1 MALTPMM
8 VEYMKTKE
16 QYSDCILFYRLGD
29 FYEMFFDDAIT
40 VSRELELVL
49 TGKNCGLEER
59 APMCGIPHHAA
70 AAYIPRL
77 VNKGYKVAICEQLED
92 PKKAKGI
99 VKRGVVKIITPGTFV
114 DSNSNLDNDNTYL
127 MAILEDEDKIGL
139 ALSDISTG
147 EFKTTS
153 FKNIRMSLLDEIAKV
168 NPKEIILDV
177 NADEKLINDIK
188 GVSPALITKKD
199 FNEFFVSIDELK
211 MQFSDLEA
219 SGLDREREITSRV
232 LLKYINETQM
242 MSLTNINL
250 LEQYEI
256 INYMTIDSNSRRNLE
271 LTESIREKT
280 KKGSLLW
287 VLDKSATTMG
297 GRTLRRWIDEP
308 LIIKSEIEKRLSG
321 VSELFSCIGL
331 NEDLR
336 TALKEIYDI
345 ERIVGKISNKNVNAK
360 DLLSLKASLI
370 RIPQVKSLL
379 KDAKSELLTDY
390 YENLDELTDVRTLL
404 ENSIK
409 EDPSLTIK
417 EGNIIKT
424 GYNAEVDEL
433 RQSKL
438 HGKEWIAALENRE
451 REFTGI
457 KSLKVGYNKV
467 FGYYIE
473 ISKANFNSI
482 PEGRYIRKQTLTNA
496 ERFITE
502 ELKTMEDKILGS
514 EEKLVNLEYELFM
527 EVRDEIEK
535 HIGRLK
541 KSARIIANLDG
552 ISTLALVALENDYVK
567 PQINEEGIIEI
578 NEGRHPVVEKVI
590 GRGEFVSNNTTLNQD
605 DKELLLITGPNMA
618 GKSTYMRQVALITLM
633 AQIGSFVPANF
644 ANISICDKI
653 FTRIGASDD
662 LAGGKSTFMVEMW
675 EVSNILKN
683 ATSKSLVLLDEVG
696 RGTSTYDGLSIAW
709 SVIEYI
715 TKNDHLRCKTLFATH
730 YHELVKLEG
739 VLKGVKNYSV
749 AVKKSED
756 SVIFLRKIIEGGAD
770 ESYGIEVAKLAG
782 LPDKVIERAR
792 EILCDLEGNN
802 KTDILNSDAVKES
815 TVDFEHSSSYEKNN
829 LPKESNEQSIP
840 SVNDY
845 EKREHEAEVALVN
858 KINELSL
865 KEKQLNDAINENNSL
880 KEKTSSLEDQLNKLK
895 LELDHEKNTRK
906 HKKNENNDTMQIN
919 FETIEKDS
927 FIKEVSAI
935 DILSL
940 NPMEAMNTLYKLVSE
955 SKKLSK

>member
-16 QYSDCILFYRLGD
+16 EYNDCILFYRLGD
-29 FYEMFFDDAIT
+29 FYEMFFDDALT

-77 VNKGYKVAICEQLED
+77 VTKGYKVAICEQLED
-92 PKKAKGI
+92 PKQSKGI
-99 VKRGVVKIITPGTFV
+99 VKRGVVKVITPGTFI
-114 DSNSNLDNDNTYL
+114 DSNSNLENDNTYL
-127 MAILEDEDKIGL
+127 MVISEYEDKFGI
-139 ALSDISTG
+139 AMSDISTG

-153 FKNIRMSLLDEIAKV
+153 FNNIKMSLLDEISKV
-168 NPKEIILDV
+168 SPKEILVD
-177 NADEKLINDIK
+177 ININEELLTEINN
-188 GVSPALITKKD
+188 VLPVLITKKD
-199 FNEFFVSIDELK
+199 FNEFLVSKEELIE
-211 MQFSDLEA
+211 QFSDLEV
-219 SGLDREREITSRV
+219 SGLTIEREIPSKV
-232 LLKYINETQM
+232 LLKYINETQK

-256 INYMTIDSNSRRNLE
+256 INYMTIDGNSRRNLE

-287 VLDKSATTMG
+287 VIDKSATSMG
-297 GRTLRRWIDEP
+297 GRTLRKWIDEP
-308 LIIKSEIEKRLSG
+308 LIVKDEIEKRLSG
-321 VSELFSCIGL
+321 VEEVFNSIGF

-336 TALKEIYDI
+336 SALKEIYDI

-360 DLLSLKASLI
+360 DLLSLKSSLDKLPCI
-370 RIPQVKSLL
+370 KELL
-379 KDAKSELLTDY
+379 KNTSSELLKGY
-390 YENLDELTDVRTLL
+390 YENLDELIDVRDLL
-404 ENSIK
+404 NDSIK
-409 EDPSLTIK
+409 EDPGLGLK
-417 EGNIIKT
+417 EGNIIKD
-424 GYNAEVDEL
+424 GYNNLVDEL

-451 REFTGI
+451 RGFTGI

-473 ISKANFNSI
+473 ISKSNYNSI
-482 PEGRYIRKQTLTNA
+482 PEGRYIRKQTLANA

-502 ELKTMEDKILGS
+502 ELKVMEDKILGS
-514 EEKLVNLEYELFM
+514 EEKLINLEYSIFVEI
-527 EVRDEIEK
+527 RDKIEK
-535 HIGRLK
+535 EISRLK
-541 KSARIIANLDG
+541 KSARIISDLDG
-552 ISTLALVALENDYVK
+552 ISTLALVALENDYIK
-567 PQINEEGIIEI
+567 PEI
-578 NEGRHPVVEKVI
+578 NTDGLIKIIDGRHPVVEKVI
-590 GRGEFVSNNTTLNQD
+590 GKGDFVSNNTALNQT

-633 AQIGSFVPANF
+633 TQMGSFVPATS

-683 ATSKSLVLLDEVG
+683 ATSNSLVLLDEVG

-715 TKNDHLRCKTLFATH
+715 TKNKDLRCKTLFATH

-739 VLKGVKNYSV
+739 ILPGVKNYSV
-749 AVKKSED
+749 AVKKLKD
-756 SVIFLRKIIEGGAD
+756 SVVFLRKIVEGGAD

-782 LPDKVIERAR
+782 LPENVINRAR
-792 EILCDLEGNN
+792 EILEDLEGKNTFDINKVSSCSMVSNN
-802 KTDILNSDAVKES
+802 TKEIAVDSTKNEEDKVISNAQNIDVNETSCKDTTKEKILRVETQNAE
-815 TVDFEHSSSYEKNN
+815 YEEAIKS
-829 LPKESNEQSIP
+829 LKSLKSEITKLQESN
-840 SVNDY
+840 
-845 EKREHEAEVALVN
+845 KKHN
-858 KINELSL
+858 K
-865 KEKQLNDAINENNSL
+865 
-880 KEKTSSLEDQLNKLK
+880 
-895 LELDHEKNTRK
+895 K
-906 HKKNENNDTMQIN
+906 HKDVSNDNMQIN
-919 FETIEKDS
+919 FEVMEKEN
-927 FIKEVSAI
+927 FIKELSEV
-935 DILSL
+935 DILNL
-940 NPMEAMNTLYKLVSE
+940 NPMEAMNTLYRLVTDA
-955 SKKLSK
+955 KKLQ

>member
-29 FYEMFFDDAIT
+29 FYEMFFEDAIT

-92 PKKAKGI
+92 PKQAKGI

-114 DSNSNLDNDNTYL
+114 DNNSNLENDNTYL
-127 MAILEDEDKIGL
+127 MAIHEDGEIIGI
-139 ALSDISTG
+139 ATSDISTG

-153 FKNIRMSLLDEIAKV
+153 FSYSMASLLDEIAKLS
-168 NPKEIILDV
+168 PKEILLDE
-177 NADEKLINDIK
+177 NTSEDIINEIK
-188 GVSPALITKKD
+188 GVCSALITKKN
-199 FNEFFVSIDELK
+199 FNEFLVSKEELIA
-211 MQFSDLEA
+211 QFSDLEA
-219 SGLDREREITSRV
+219 GALENLREITSRV
-232 LLKYINETQM
+232 LLKYIYETQM
-242 MSLTNINL
+242 MSLSNINL

-256 INYMTIDSNSRRNLE
+256 VNYMVIDSNSRRNLE

-297 GRTLRRWIDEP
+297 GRTIRRYIDEP
-308 LIIKSEIEKRLSG
+308 LIVKSQIEKRLSG
-321 VSELFSCIGL
+321 VEELYNSISF

-336 TALKEIYDI
+336 RALKEIYDI

-360 DLLSLKASLI
+360 DMLSLKASLE
-370 RIPQVKSLL
+370 RIPELKELL
-379 KDAKSELLTDY
+379 KYAKSDLLNEY
-390 YENLDELTDVRTLL
+390 YENLDELSDVRTLL
-404 ENSIK
+404 EDSIK

-417 EGNIIKT
+417 EGNIIKDK
-424 GYNAEVDEL
+424 YNELVDEL
-433 RQSKL
+433 RDVKL
-438 HGKEWIAALENRE
+438 HGKEKIAALENEE

-473 ISKANFNSI
+473 ISKANFDSI
-482 PEGRYIRKQTLTNA
+482 PEGRYIRKQTLANA
-496 ERFITE
+496 ERYITE
-502 ELKTMEDKILGS
+502 DLKNLENKILGS
-514 EEKLVNLEYELFM
+514 EEKLVNLEYDLFV
-527 EVRDEIEK
+527 EIRDKVEK
-535 HIGRLK
+535 EIGRLK
-541 KSARIIANLDG
+541 KSARIISNLDAV
-552 ISTLALVALENDYVK
+552 STLALVALENDYVK
-567 PQINEEGIIEI
+567 PKINEEGTIEI
-578 NEGRHPVVEKVI
+578 RDGRHPVVEKVI
-590 GRGEFVSNNTTLNQD
+590 GNGEFVSNNTTCNQT

-633 AQIGSFVPANF
+633 AQIGSFVPA
-644 ANISICDKI
+644 AEADISICDKI

-715 TKNDHLRCKTLFATH
+715 TKNKDLRCKTLFATH

-739 VLKGVKNYSV
+739 ILPGVKNYSV
-749 AVKKSED
+749 AVKKTKD
-756 SVIFLRKIIEGGAD
+756 SVVFLRKIIEGGAD

-782 LPDKVIERAR
+782 LPDEVIDRAR
-792 EILCDLEGNN
+792 EILCDLEGEN
-802 KTDILNSDAVKES
+802 KFDIENVSSFSEIKENEESFKEAAIDVNESRVIVEEKISSDASVN
-815 TVDFEHSSSYEKNN
+815 VYENKLDIDKSNN
-829 LPKESNEQSIP
+829 LKEIEKQKQIIEELQNEIKQ
-840 SVNDY
+840 
-845 EKREHEAEVALVN
+845 
-858 KINELSL
+858 L
-865 KEKQLNDAINENNSL
+865 KE
-880 KEKTSSLEDQLNKLK
+880 EKYSK
-895 LELDHEKNTRK
+895 K
-906 HKKNENNDTMQIN
+906 HKKNTNDSMQIG
-919 FETIEKDS
+919 FDSLEKDS
-927 FIKEVSAI
+927 FIEEISKI
-935 DILSL
+935 DILGL
-940 NPMEAMNTLYKLVSE
+940 NPMEAMNTLYKLVSD
-955 SKKLSK
+955 SKKLIN

>member
-29 FYEMFFDDAIT
+29 FYEMFFEDAIT

-92 PKKAKGI
+92 PKQAKGI

-114 DSNSNLDNDNTYL
+114 DNNSNLENDNTYL
-127 MAILEDEDKIGL
+127 MAIHEDGEIIGI
-139 ALSDISTG
+139 ATSDISTG

-153 FKNIRMSLLDEIAKV
+153 FSYSMASLLDEIAKLS
-168 NPKEIILDV
+168 PKEILLDE
-177 NADEKLINDIK
+177 NTSEDIINEIK
-188 GVSPALITKKD
+188 GVCSALITKKN
-199 FNEFFVSIDELK
+199 FNEFLVSKEELIT
-211 MQFSDLEA
+211 QFSDLEA
-219 SGLDREREITSRV
+219 GALENLREITSRV
-232 LLKYINETQM
+232 LLKYIYETQM
-242 MSLTNINL
+242 MSLSNINL

-256 INYMTIDSNSRRNLE
+256 VNYMVIDSNSRRNLE

-297 GRTLRRWIDEP
+297 GRTIRRYIDEP
-308 LIIKSEIEKRLSG
+308 LIVKSQIEKRLSG
-321 VSELFSCIGL
+321 VEELYNSISF

-336 TALKEIYDI
+336 RALKEIYDI

-360 DLLSLKASLI
+360 DMLSLKASLEK
-370 RIPQVKSLL
+370 IPELKELL
-379 KDAKSELLTDY
+379 KYAKSDLLMEY
-390 YENLDELTDVRTLL
+390 YENLDELSDVRTLL
-404 ENSIK
+404 EDSIK

-417 EGNIIKT
+417 EGNIIKDK
-424 GYNAEVDEL
+424 YNELVDEL
-433 RQSKL
+433 RDVKL
-438 HGKEWIAALENRE
+438 HGKEKIAALENEE

-473 ISKANFNSI
+473 ISKANFDSI
-482 PEGRYIRKQTLTNA
+482 PEGRYIRKQTLANA
-496 ERFITE
+496 ERYITE
-502 ELKTMEDKILGS
+502 DLKNLENKILGS
-514 EEKLVNLEYELFM
+514 EEKLVNLEYDLFV
-527 EVRDEIEK
+527 EIRDKVEK
-535 HIGRLK
+535 EIGRLK
-541 KSARIIANLDG
+541 KAARIISNLDAV
-552 ISTLALVALENDYVK
+552 STLALVALENDYVK
-567 PQINEEGIIEI
+567 PKINEEGTIEI
-578 NEGRHPVVEKVI
+578 KDGRHPVVEKVI
-590 GRGEFVSNNTTLNQD
+590 GNGEFISNNTTCNQT

-633 AQIGSFVPANF
+633 AQIGSFVPA
-644 ANISICDKI
+644 AEADISICDKI

-715 TKNDHLRCKTLFATH
+715 TKNKDLRCKTLFATH

-739 VLKGVKNYSV
+739 ILPGVKNYSV
-749 AVKKSED
+749 AVKKTND
-756 SVIFLRKIIEGGAD
+756 SVVFLRKIIEGGAD

-782 LPDKVIERAR
+782 LPDKVIDRAR
-792 EILCDLEGNN
+792 EILCDLEGEN
-802 KTDILNSDAVKES
+802 KFDIENVSSFSEIKENEESFKEAAIDVNESRVIVEEKISSDASVN
-815 TVDFEHSSSYEKNN
+815 VYENKLDIDKSNN
-829 LPKESNEQSIP
+829 LKEIEKQKQIIEELQNEIKQ
-840 SVNDY
+840 
-845 EKREHEAEVALVN
+845 
-858 KINELSL
+858 L
-865 KEKQLNDAINENNSL
+865 KE
-880 KEKTSSLEDQLNKLK
+880 EKYSK
-895 LELDHEKNTRK
+895 K
-906 HKKNENNDTMQIN
+906 HKKNTNDSMQIG
-919 FETIEKDS
+919 FDSLEKDS
-927 FIKEVSAI
+927 FIKEISKI
-935 DILSL
+935 DILGL
-940 NPMEAMNTLYKLVSE
+940 NPMEAMNTLYKLVSD
-955 SKKLSK
+955 SKKLIN

>member
-16 QYSDCILFYRLGD
+16 EYSDCILFYRLGD

-92 PKKAKGI
+92 PKEAKGI
-99 VKRGVVKIITPGTFV
+99 VKRGVVKIITPGTFI
-114 DSNSNLDNDNTYL
+114 DANSSLENDNTYL
-127 MAILEDEDKIGL
+127 MTIYESDEKIGL
-139 ALSDISTG
+139 AVSDISTG

-153 FKNIRMSLLDEIAKV
+153 FDNIKITLLDEISKV
-168 NPKEIILDV
+168 TPKEILVDKNISQS
-177 NADEKLINDIK
+177 LIDDIK
-188 GVSPALITKKD
+188 GITTALITEKD
-199 FNEFFVSIDELK
+199 FNEFIVSKEEIID
-211 MQFSDLEA
+211 QFSDLEV
-219 SGLDREREITSRV
+219 SGLVNEREIASRV
-232 LLKYINETQM
+232 LLKYIYETQK

-256 INYMTIDSNSRRNLE
+256 INYMTIDGNSRRNLE
-271 LTESIREKT
+271 LTESIREKS

-287 VLDKSATTMG
+287 VLDKSATSMG
-297 GRTLRRWIDEP
+297 GRTIRKWIEEP

-321 VSELFSCIGL
+321 VSEAFSSISF

-336 TALKEIYDI
+336 SSLKDIYDI

-360 DLLSLKASLI
+360 DMLSLKASLDKLPSI
-370 RIPQVKSLL
+370 KELL
-379 KDAKSELLTDY
+379 GTANSELLKEY
-390 YENLDELTDVRTLL
+390 YEDLDELSDIRELL
-404 ENSIK
+404 ESSIK
-409 EDPSLTIK
+409 EEPSLSIK
-417 EGNIIKT
+417 EGNIIKD
-424 GYNAEVDEL
+424 GYNSEVDEL

-473 ISKANFNSI
+473 ISKSNYNSI
-482 PEGRYIRKQTLTNA
+482 PEGRYVRKQTLANA
-496 ERFITE
+496 ERYITE
-502 ELKTMEDKILGS
+502 ELKIMEDKILGA
-514 EEKLVNLEYELFM
+514 EEKLINLEYSLFTDI
-527 EVRDEIEK
+527 RDSIEK
-535 HIGRLK
+535 EIARLK
-541 KSARIIANLDG
+541 KSARIISNLDG
-552 ISTLALVALENDYVK
+552 ISTLALIALENDYVK
-567 PQINEEGIIEI
+567 PEINEDGIIEI
-578 NEGRHPVVEKVI
+578 VDGRHPVVEKVI
-590 GRGEFVSNNTTLNQD
+590 GRGEFVSNNTTLNQS

-633 AQIGSFVPANF
+633 AQIGSFVPAAS

-715 TKNDHLRCKTLFATH
+715 TGNENLRCKTLFATH

-739 VLKGVKNYSV
+739 ILPGVKNYSV
-749 AVKKSED
+749 AVKKMKD
-756 SVIFLRKIIEGGAD
+756 SVIFLRKIVEGGAD

-782 LPDKVIERAR
+782 LPDDVINRAK
-792 EILCDLEGNN
+792 EILLGLEGENN
-802 KTDILNSDAVKES
+802 FDIHKVTNTEII
-815 TVDFEHSSSYEKNN
+815 EN
-829 LPKESNEQSIP
+829 
-840 SVNDY
+840 
-845 EKREHEAEVALVN
+845 EVALD
-858 KINELSL
+858 INGGNSVVTIT
-865 KEKQLNDAINENNSL
+865 EKACESKSQYI
-880 KEKTSSLEDQLNKLK
+880 EKVEA
-895 LELDHEKNTRK
+895 
-906 HKKNENNDTMQIN
+906 
-919 FETIEKDS
+919 KDS
-927 FIKEVSAI
+927 FDKAESNKDDHRI
-935 DILSL
+935 DEKTENS
-940 NPMEAMNTLYKLVSE
+940 
-955 SKKLSK
+955 SKKHKNKDSSNNMQLDFTFIEKEERLS

>member
-16 QYSDCILFYRLGD
+16 EYSDCILFYRLGD

-92 PKKAKGI
+92 PKEAKGI
-99 VKRGVVKIITPGTFV
+99 VKRGVVKIITPGTFI
-114 DSNSNLDNDNTYL
+114 DANSSLENDNTYL
-127 MAILEDEDKIGL
+127 MTIYESDEKIGL
-139 ALSDISTG
+139 AVSDISTG

-153 FKNIRMSLLDEIAKV
+153 FDNIKITLLDEISKV
-168 NPKEIILDV
+168 APKEILVDKNISQS
-177 NADEKLINDIK
+177 LIDDIK
-188 GVSPALITKKD
+188 GITTALITEKD
-199 FNEFFVSIDELK
+199 FNEFIVSKEEIID
-211 MQFSDLEA
+211 QFSDLEV
-219 SGLDREREITSRV
+219 SGLVNEREIASRV
-232 LLKYINETQM
+232 LLKYIYETQK

-256 INYMTIDSNSRRNLE
+256 INYMTIDGNSRRNLE
-271 LTESIREKT
+271 LTESIREKS

-287 VLDKSATTMG
+287 VLDKSATSMG
-297 GRTLRRWIDEP
+297 GRTIRKWIEEP

-321 VSELFSCIGL
+321 VSEAFSSISF

-336 TALKEIYDI
+336 SSLKDIYDI

-360 DLLSLKASLI
+360 DMLSLKASLDKLPSI
-370 RIPQVKSLL
+370 KELL
-379 KDAKSELLTDY
+379 GTANSELLKEY
-390 YENLDELTDVRTLL
+390 YEDLDELSDIRELL
-404 ENSIK
+404 ESSIK
-409 EDPSLTIK
+409 EEPSLSIK
-417 EGNIIKT
+417 EGNIIKD
-424 GYNAEVDEL
+424 GYNSEVDEL

-473 ISKANFNSI
+473 ISKSNYNSI
-482 PEGRYIRKQTLTNA
+482 PEGRYVRKQTLANA
-496 ERFITE
+496 ERYITE
-502 ELKTMEDKILGS
+502 ELKIMEDKILGA
-514 EEKLVNLEYELFM
+514 EEKLINLEYSLFTDI
-527 EVRDEIEK
+527 RDSIEK
-535 HIGRLK
+535 EIARLK
-541 KSARIIANLDG
+541 KSARIISNLDG
-552 ISTLALVALENDYVK
+552 ISTLALIALENDYVK
-567 PQINEEGIIEI
+567 PKINEDGIIEI
-578 NEGRHPVVEKVI
+578 VDGRHPVVEKVI
-590 GRGEFVSNNTTLNQD
+590 GRGEFVSNNTTLNQS

-633 AQIGSFVPANF
+633 AQIGSFVPASS

-715 TKNDHLRCKTLFATH
+715 TGNENLRCKTLFATH

-739 VLKGVKNYSV
+739 VLPGVKNYSV
-749 AVKKSED
+749 AVKKMKD
-756 SVIFLRKIIEGGAD
+756 SVIFLRKIVEGGAD

-782 LPDKVIERAR
+782 LPDDVINRAK
-792 EILCDLEGNN
+792 EILLGLEGENN
-802 KTDILNSDAVKES
+802 FDIHKVTNTEII
-815 TVDFEHSSSYEKNN
+815 EN
-829 LPKESNEQSIP
+829 
-840 SVNDY
+840 
-845 EKREHEAEVALVN
+845 EVAVD
-858 KINELSL
+858 INGGNNIVTIT
-865 KEKQLNDAINENNSL
+865 EKACESKSQYM
-880 KEKTSSLEDQLNKLK
+880 EKVEA
-895 LELDHEKNTRK
+895 
-906 HKKNENNDTMQIN
+906 
-919 FETIEKDS
+919 KDS
-927 FIKEVSAI
+927 FNKAESNKDDHRIDEKTENSSKKHKNKDSSNNMQLDFTFIEKEAFLKEVSEV

-940 NPMEAMNTLYKLVSE
+940 NPMEAMNTLYRLVAE
-955 SKKLSK
+955 AKKLNN

>member
-16 QYSDCILFYRLGD
+16 QYNDCILFYRLGD

-92 PKKAKGI
+92 PKQAKGI

-114 DSNSNLDNDNTYL
+114 DSNSNLENDNTYL
-127 MAILEDEDKIGL
+127 MSVYEDVEKIGIST
-139 ALSDISTG
+139 SDISTG

-168 NPKEIILDV
+168 NPKEILLDV
-177 NADEKLINDIK
+177 NASESLINDIK
-188 GVSPALITKKD
+188 GISSALITKKD
-199 FNEFFVSIDELK
+199 FSDFIVSFDELK
-211 MQFSDLEA
+211 EQFSDLEV
-219 SGLDREREITSRV
+219 SGLDNERELTSRV

-321 VSELFSCIGL
+321 VEEIFNSISF
-331 NEDLR
+331 NDDLR

-345 ERIVGKISNKNVNAK
+345 ERIVGKISNQNVNAK
-360 DLLSLKASLI
+360 DMLSLKSSLS
-370 RIPQVKSLL
+370 RIPEIKELL
-379 KDAKSELLTDY
+379 KYAKSPLLCEY
-390 YENLDELTDVRTLL
+390 YDNLDTLDDVRDLL
-404 ENSIK
+404 EKSIK

-417 EGNIIKT
+417 EGNIIKD
-424 GYNAEVDEL
+424 GYNDEVDEL
-433 RQSKL
+433 RQSKI

-473 ISKANFNSI
+473 ISKANFSSI

-496 ERFITE
+496 ERYITE
-502 ELKTMEDKILGS
+502 ELKVMEDKILGS
-514 EEKLVNLEYELFM
+514 EEKLVNLEYALFM
-527 EVRDEIEK
+527 EVRNEVEK
-535 HIGRLK
+535 HIARLK
-541 KSARIIANLDG
+541 KSARIISDLDG
-552 ISTLALVALENDYVK
+552 VSTLALIALENDYVK
-567 PQINEEGIIEI
+567 PEINETGIIQI

-590 GRGEFVSNNTTLNQD
+590 GRGEFVSNNTLLNDD

-633 AQIGSFVPANF
+633 AQIGSFVPAVS

-715 TKNDHLRCKTLFATH
+715 TKNENLRCKTLFATH

-739 VLKGVKNYSV
+739 TIKGVKNYSV
-749 AVKKSED
+749 AVKKNED

-782 LPDKVIERAR
+782 LPNAVIERAR
-792 EILCDLEGNN
+792 EILEDLEKANKVDINN
-802 KTDILNSDAVKES
+802 L
-815 TVDFEHSSSYEKNN
+815 SSYETTI
-829 LPKESNEQSIP
+829 KEIAIDDDLYTNSFKDCVNEEIQNSEGCI
-840 SVNDY
+840 NEI
-845 EKREHEAEVALVN
+845 EKALIDKV
-858 KINELSL
+858 NELSF
-865 KEKQLNDAINENNSL
+865 KD
-880 KEKTSSLEDQLNKLK
+880 NKLK
-895 LELDHEKNTRK
+895 EYENKIQEYIQNISELEKEISVLKSEIHKEKHI
-906 HKKNENNDTMQIN
+906 HKAKSDIKNDTMQIN
-919 FETIEKDS
+919 FDSFEKDT
-927 FIKEVSAI
+927 FINSI
-935 DILSL
+935 SQTDILSL
-940 NPMEAMNTLYKLVSE
+940 NPMEAMNMLYKLVGE
-955 SKKLSK
+955 AKKLTK

>member
-16 QYSDCILFYRLGD
+16 EYNDCILFYRLGD
-29 FYEMFFDDAIT
+29 FYEMFFDDALT

-77 VNKGYKVAICEQLED
+77 VTKGYKVAICEQLED
-92 PKKAKGI
+92 PKQSKGI
-99 VKRGVVKIITPGTFV
+99 VKRGVVKVITPGTFI
-114 DSNSNLDNDNTYL
+114 DSNSNLENDNTYL
-127 MAILEDEDKIGL
+127 MVISEYEDKFGI
-139 ALSDISTG
+139 AMSDISTG

-153 FKNIRMSLLDEIAKV
+153 FNNIKMSLLDEISKV
-168 NPKEIILDV
+168 SPKEILVD
-177 NADEKLINDIK
+177 ININEELLTEINN
-188 GVSPALITKKD
+188 VLPVLITKKD
-199 FNEFFVSIDELK
+199 FNEFLVSKEELIE
-211 MQFSDLEA
+211 QFSDLEV
-219 SGLDREREITSRV
+219 SGLTIEREIPSKV
-232 LLKYINETQM
+232 LLKYINETQK

-256 INYMTIDSNSRRNLE
+256 INYMTIDGNSRRNLE

-287 VLDKSATTMG
+287 VIDKSATSMG
-297 GRTLRRWIDEP
+297 GRTLRKWIDEP
-308 LIIKSEIEKRLSG
+308 LIVKDEIEKRLSG
-321 VSELFSCIGL
+321 VEEVFNSIGF

-336 TALKEIYDI
+336 SALKEIYDI

-360 DLLSLKASLI
+360 DLLSLKSSLDKLPCI
-370 RIPQVKSLL
+370 KELL
-379 KDAKSELLTDY
+379 KNTSSELLKGY
-390 YENLDELTDVRTLL
+390 YENLDELIDVRDLL
-404 ENSIK
+404 NDSIK
-409 EDPSLTIK
+409 EDPGLGLK
-417 EGNIIKT
+417 EGNIIKD
-424 GYNAEVDEL
+424 GYNNLVDEL
-433 RQSKL
+433 RESKL

-473 ISKANFNSI
+473 ISKSNYNSI
-482 PEGRYIRKQTLTNA
+482 PEGRYIRKQTLANA

-502 ELKTMEDKILGS
+502 ELKVMEDKILGS
-514 EEKLVNLEYELFM
+514 EEKLINLEYSIFVEI
-527 EVRDEIEK
+527 RDKIEEEIS
-535 HIGRLK
+535 RLK
-541 KSARIIANLDG
+541 KSARIISDLDG
-552 ISTLALVALENDYVK
+552 ISTLALVALENDYIK
-567 PQINEEGIIEI
+567 PEI
-578 NEGRHPVVEKVI
+578 NTDGLIKIIDGRHPVVEKVI
-590 GRGEFVSNNTTLNQD
+590 GKGDFVSNNTAFNQT

-633 AQIGSFVPANF
+633 AQMGSFVPATS

-683 ATSKSLVLLDEVG
+683 ATSNSLVLLDEVG

-715 TKNDHLRCKTLFATH
+715 TKNKDLRCKTLFATH

-739 VLKGVKNYSV
+739 ILPGVKNYSV
-749 AVKKSED
+749 AVKKLKD
-756 SVIFLRKIIEGGAD
+756 SVVFLRKIVEGGAD

-782 LPDKVIERAR
+782 LPENVINRAR
-792 EILCDLEGNN
+792 EILEDLEGKNTFDINKVSSCSMVSNNTKEIAVDSTKNTENKVISNVQNIDVN
-802 KTDILNSDAVKES
+802 KTSCKDTTEEKILRVETQNAE
-815 TVDFEHSSSYEKNN
+815 YEEAIKS
-829 LPKESNEQSIP
+829 LKSEITKLQESN
-840 SVNDY
+840 
-845 EKREHEAEVALVN
+845 KKHN
-858 KINELSL
+858 K
-865 KEKQLNDAINENNSL
+865 
-880 KEKTSSLEDQLNKLK
+880 
-895 LELDHEKNTRK
+895 K
-906 HKKNENNDTMQIN
+906 HKDVSNDNMQIN
-919 FETIEKDS
+919 FEVMEKEN
-927 FIKEVSAI
+927 FIKELSEV
-935 DILSL
+935 DILNL
-940 NPMEAMNTLYKLVSE
+940 NPMEAMNTLYRLVTDA
-955 SKKLSK
+955 KKLQ

>member
-29 FYEMFFDDAIT
+29 FYEMFFEDAIT

-92 PKKAKGI
+92 PKQAKGI

-114 DSNSNLDNDNTYL
+114 DNNSNLENDNTYL
-127 MAILEDEDKIGL
+127 MAIHEDGEIIGI
-139 ALSDISTG
+139 ATSDISTG

-153 FKNIRMSLLDEIAKV
+153 FSYSMASLLDEIAKLS
-168 NPKEIILDV
+168 PKEILLDE
-177 NADEKLINDIK
+177 NTSEDIINEIK
-188 GVSPALITKKD
+188 GVCSALITKKN
-199 FNEFFVSIDELK
+199 FNEFLVSKEELIA
-211 MQFSDLEA
+211 QFSDLEA
-219 SGLDREREITSRV
+219 GALENLREITSRV
-232 LLKYINETQM
+232 LLKYIYETQM
-242 MSLTNINL
+242 MSLSNINL

-256 INYMTIDSNSRRNLE
+256 VNYMVIDSNSRRNLE

-297 GRTLRRWIDEP
+297 GRTIRRYIDEP
-308 LIIKSEIEKRLSG
+308 LIVKSQIEKRLSG
-321 VSELFSCIGL
+321 VEELYNSISF

-336 TALKEIYDI
+336 RALKEIYDI

-360 DLLSLKASLI
+360 DMLSLKASLE
-370 RIPQVKSLL
+370 RIPELKELL
-379 KDAKSELLTDY
+379 KYAKSDLLNEY
-390 YENLDELTDVRTLL
+390 YENLDELSDVRTLL
-404 ENSIK
+404 EDSIK

-417 EGNIIKT
+417 EGNIIKDK
-424 GYNAEVDEL
+424 YNELVDEL
-433 RQSKL
+433 RDVKL
-438 HGKEWIAALENRE
+438 HGKEKIAALENEE

-473 ISKANFNSI
+473 ISKANFDSI
-482 PEGRYIRKQTLTNA
+482 PEGRYIRKQTLANA
-496 ERFITE
+496 ERYITE
-502 ELKTMEDKILGS
+502 DLKNLENKILGS
-514 EEKLVNLEYELFM
+514 EEKLVNLEYDLFV
-527 EVRDEIEK
+527 EIRDKIEK
-535 HIGRLK
+535 EIGRLK
-541 KSARIIANLDG
+541 KAARIISNLDAV
-552 ISTLALVALENDYVK
+552 STLALVALENDYVK
-567 PQINEEGIIEI
+567 PKINEEGTIEI
-578 NEGRHPVVEKVI
+578 RDGRHPVVEKVI
-590 GRGEFVSNNTTLNQD
+590 GNGEFVSNNTTCNQT

-633 AQIGSFVPANF
+633 AQIGSFVPA
-644 ANISICDKI
+644 AEADISICDKL

-715 TKNDHLRCKTLFATH
+715 TKNKDLRCKTLFATH

-739 VLKGVKNYSV
+739 ILPGVKNYSV
-749 AVKKSED
+749 AVKKTKD
-756 SVIFLRKIIEGGAD
+756 SVVFLRKIIEGGAD

-782 LPDKVIERAR
+782 LPDEVIDRAR
-792 EILCDLEGNN
+792 EILCDLEGEN
-802 KTDILNSDAVKES
+802 KFDIENVSSFSEIKENEESFKEAAIDVNESRVIVEEKISSDASVN
-815 TVDFEHSSSYEKNN
+815 VYENKLDIDKSNN
-829 LPKESNEQSIP
+829 LKEIEKQKQIIEELQNEIKQ
-840 SVNDY
+840 
-845 EKREHEAEVALVN
+845 
-858 KINELSL
+858 L
-865 KEKQLNDAINENNSL
+865 KE
-880 KEKTSSLEDQLNKLK
+880 EKYSK
-895 LELDHEKNTRK
+895 K
-906 HKKNENNDTMQIN
+906 HKKNTNDSMQIG
-919 FETIEKDS
+919 FDSLEKDS
-927 FIKEVSAI
+927 FIEEISKI
-935 DILSL
+935 DILGL
-940 NPMEAMNTLYKLVSE
+940 NPMEAMNTLYKLVSD
-955 SKKLSK
+955 SKKLIN

>member
-16 QYSDCILFYRLGD
+16 EYNDCILFYRLGD

-77 VNKGYKVAICEQLED
+77 ISKGYKVAICEQLED
-92 PKKAKGI
+92 PKQSKGI
-99 VKRGVVKIITPGTFV
+99 VKRGVVKIVTPGTFV
-114 DSNSNLDNDNTYL
+114 DSNSNSENDNTYL
-127 MAILEDEDKIGL
+127 MVICENDNNFGL
-139 ALSDISTG
+139 AMSDISTG

-153 FKNIRMSLLDEIAKV
+153 FNHSKISLLDEISKV
-168 NPKEIILDV
+168 SPKEIIVDI
-177 NADEKLINDIK
+177 NIDEELLIQINNIL
-188 GVSPALITKKD
+188 PILITKKN
-199 FNEFFVSIDELK
+199 FNEFLVSKEELIE
-211 MQFSDLEA
+211 QFSDLEV
-219 SGLDREREITSRV
+219 SGLSVERDLSSRV
-232 LLKYINETQM
+232 LLKYINETQK

-256 INYMTIDSNSRRNLE
+256 INYMTIDGNSRRNLE

-287 VLDKSATTMG
+287 VLDKSATSMG
-297 GRTLRRWIDEP
+297 GRTLRKWIDEP
-308 LIIKSEIEKRLSG
+308 LIVKEEIEKRLSG
-321 VSELFSCIGL
+321 VEEAFNSVSF

-336 TALKEIYDI
+336 GALKEIYDI

-360 DLLSLKASLI
+360 DLLSLKSSLDKLPSI
-370 RIPQVKSLL
+370 KELL
-379 KDAKSELLTDY
+379 KDRNSTLLKEY
-390 YENLDELTDVRTLL
+390 YKNLDELVDVKELL
-404 ENSIK
+404 EKSIK
-409 EDPSLTIK
+409 EDPGLSIK
-417 EGNIIKT
+417 EGNIIKD
-424 GYNAEVDEL
+424 GYNTSVDEL
-433 RQSKL
+433 RESKF

-473 ISKANFNSI
+473 ISKSNYNSI
-482 PEGRYIRKQTLTNA
+482 PEGRYIRKQTLANA
-496 ERFITE
+496 ERFITD
-502 ELKTMEDKILGS
+502 ELKVMEDKILGS
-514 EEKLVNLEYELFM
+514 EEKLINLEYSLFV
-527 EVRDEIEK
+527 EVRDKIEK
-535 HIGRLK
+535 EISRLK
-541 KSARIIANLDG
+541 KSARIISDLDG
-552 ISTLALVALENDYVK
+552 ISTLALIALENDYVK
-567 PQINEEGIIEI
+567 PKINKDGLIEI
-578 NEGRHPVVEKVI
+578 KDGRHPVVEKVI
-590 GRGEFVSNNTTLNQD
+590 GKGDFVSNNTELNES

-633 AQIGSFVPANF
+633 AQMGSFVPASS

-683 ATSKSLVLLDEVG
+683 ATKDSLVLLDEVG

-715 TKNDHLRCKTLFATH
+715 TKNKNLRCKTLFATH

-739 VLKGVKNYSV
+739 ILHGVKNYSV
-749 AVKKSED
+749 AVKKLKD
-756 SVIFLRKIIEGGAD
+756 SVVFLRKIVEGGAD

-782 LPDKVIERAR
+782 LPDAVIKRAR
-792 EILCDLEGNN
+792 EILEDLEDKNTFDIN
-802 KTDILNSDAVKES
+802 KVSNPSTDLKETAADYDKS
-815 TVDFEHSSSYEKNN
+815 EETIETSKN
-829 LPKESNEQSIP
+829 IC
-840 SVNDY
+840 DY
-845 EKREHEAEVALVN
+845 ED
-858 KINELSL
+858 KITKIE
-865 KEKQLNDAINENNSL
+865 NENNEYKDTIES
-880 KEKTSSLEDQLNKLK
+880 LK
-895 LELDHEKNTRK
+895 LEITKLKELSNKKHAKN
-906 HKKNENNDTMQIN
+906 HKENSNGDNMQIN
-919 FETIEKDS
+919 FEFIEKER
-927 FIKEVSAI
+927 FIKDISEL

-940 NPMEAMNTLYKLVSE
+940 NPMEAMNSLYKLVTDA
-955 SKKLSK
+955 KKFQ

>member
-29 FYEMFFDDAIT
+29 FYEMFFEDAIT

-92 PKKAKGI
+92 PKQAKGI

-114 DSNSNLDNDNTYL
+114 DNNSNLENDNTYL
-127 MAILEDEDKIGL
+127 MAIHEDGEIIGI
-139 ALSDISTG
+139 ATSDISTG

-153 FKNIRMSLLDEIAKV
+153 FSYSMASLLDEIAKLS
-168 NPKEIILDV
+168 PKEILLDE
-177 NADEKLINDIK
+177 NTSEDIINEIK
-188 GVSPALITKKD
+188 GVCSALITKKN
-199 FNEFFVSIDELK
+199 FNEFLVSKEELIA
-211 MQFSDLEA
+211 QFSDLEA
-219 SGLDREREITSRV
+219 GALENLREITSRV
-232 LLKYINETQM
+232 LLKYIYETQM
-242 MSLTNINL
+242 MSLSNINL

-256 INYMTIDSNSRRNLE
+256 VNYMVIDSNSRRNLE

-297 GRTLRRWIDEP
+297 GRTIRRYIDEP
-308 LIIKSEIEKRLSG
+308 LIVKSQIEKRLSG
-321 VSELFSCIGL
+321 VEELYNSISF

-336 TALKEIYDI
+336 RALKEIYDI

-360 DLLSLKASLI
+360 DMLSLKASLE
-370 RIPQVKSLL
+370 RIPELKELL
-379 KDAKSELLTDY
+379 KYAKSDLLNEY
-390 YENLDELTDVRTLL
+390 YENLDELSDVRTLL
-404 ENSIK
+404 EDSIK

-417 EGNIIKT
+417 EGNIIKDK
-424 GYNAEVDEL
+424 YNELVDEL
-433 RQSKL
+433 RDVKL
-438 HGKEWIAALENRE
+438 HGKEKIAALENEE

-473 ISKANFNSI
+473 ISKANFDSI
-482 PEGRYIRKQTLTNA
+482 PEGRYIRKQTLANA
-496 ERFITE
+496 ERYITE
-502 ELKTMEDKILGS
+502 DLKNLENKILGS
-514 EEKLVNLEYELFM
+514 EEKLVNLEYDLFV
-527 EVRDEIEK
+527 EIRDKVEK
-535 HIGRLK
+535 EIGRLK
-541 KSARIIANLDG
+541 KAARIISNLDAV
-552 ISTLALVALENDYVK
+552 STLALVALENDYVK
-567 PQINEEGIIEI
+567 PKINEEGTIEI
-578 NEGRHPVVEKVI
+578 KDGRHPVVEKVI
-590 GRGEFVSNNTTLNQD
+590 GNGEFVSNNTTCNQT

-633 AQIGSFVPANF
+633 AQIGSFVPA
-644 ANISICDKI
+644 AEADISICDKI

-715 TKNDHLRCKTLFATH
+715 TKNKDLRCKTLFATH

-739 VLKGVKNYSV
+739 ILPGVKNYSV
-749 AVKKSED
+749 AVKKTKD
-756 SVIFLRKIIEGGAD
+756 SVVFLRKIIEGGAD

-782 LPDKVIERAR
+782 LPDEVIDRAR
-792 EILCDLEGNN
+792 EILCDLEGEN
-802 KTDILNSDAVKES
+802 KFDIENVSSFSEIKENEESFKEAAIDVNESRVIVEEKISSDASVN
-815 TVDFEHSSSYEKNN
+815 VYENKLDIDKSNN
-829 LPKESNEQSIP
+829 LKEIEKQKQIIEELQNEIKQ
-840 SVNDY
+840 
-845 EKREHEAEVALVN
+845 
-858 KINELSL
+858 L
-865 KEKQLNDAINENNSL
+865 KE
-880 KEKTSSLEDQLNKLK
+880 EKYSK
-895 LELDHEKNTRK
+895 K
-906 HKKNENNDTMQIN
+906 HKKNTNDSMQIG
-919 FETIEKDS
+919 FDSLEKDS
-927 FIKEVSAI
+927 FIEEISKI
-935 DILSL
+935 DILGL
-940 NPMEAMNTLYKLVSE
+940 NPMEAMNTLYKLVSD
-955 SKKLSK
+955 SKKLIN

>member
-29 FYEMFFDDAIT
+29 FYEMFFEDAIT
-40 VSRELELVL
+40 VSKELELVL

-92 PKKAKGI
+92 PKQAKGI

-114 DSNSNLDNDNTYL
+114 DNNSNLENDNTYL
-127 MAILEDEDKIGL
+127 MAIHEDGEIIGI
-139 ALSDISTG
+139 ATSDISTG

-153 FKNIRMSLLDEIAKV
+153 FSYSMASLLDEIAKLS
-168 NPKEIILDV
+168 PKEILLDE
-177 NADEKLINDIK
+177 NTSEDIINEIK
-188 GVSPALITKKD
+188 GVCSALITKKN
-199 FNEFFVSIDELK
+199 FNEFLVSKEELIA
-211 MQFSDLEA
+211 QFSDLEA
-219 SGLDREREITSRV
+219 GALENLREITSRV
-232 LLKYINETQM
+232 LLKYIYETQM
-242 MSLTNINL
+242 MSLSNINL

-256 INYMTIDSNSRRNLE
+256 VNYMVIDSNSRRNLE

-297 GRTLRRWIDEP
+297 GRTIRRYIDEP
-308 LIIKSEIEKRLSG
+308 LIVKSQIEKRLSG
-321 VSELFSCIGL
+321 VEELYNSISF

-336 TALKEIYDI
+336 RALKEIYDI

-360 DLLSLKASLI
+360 DMLSLKASLE
-370 RIPQVKSLL
+370 RIPELKELL
-379 KDAKSELLTDY
+379 KYAKSDLLNEY
-390 YENLDELTDVRTLL
+390 YENLDELSDVRTLL
-404 ENSIK
+404 EDSIK

-417 EGNIIKT
+417 EGNIIKDK
-424 GYNAEVDEL
+424 YNELVDEL
-433 RQSKL
+433 RDVKL
-438 HGKEWIAALENRE
+438 HGKEKIAALENEE

-473 ISKANFNSI
+473 ISKANFDSI
-482 PEGRYIRKQTLTNA
+482 PEGRYIRKQTLANA
-496 ERFITE
+496 ERYITE
-502 ELKTMEDKILGS
+502 DLKNLENKILWS
-514 EEKLVNLEYELFM
+514 EEKLVNLEYDLFV
-527 EVRDEIEK
+527 EIRDKVEK
-535 HIGRLK
+535 EIGRLK
-541 KSARIIANLDG
+541 KAARIISNLDAV
-552 ISTLALVALENDYVK
+552 STLALVALENDYVK
-567 PQINEEGIIEI
+567 PKINEEGTIEI
-578 NEGRHPVVEKVI
+578 KDGRHPVVEKVI
-590 GRGEFVSNNTTLNQD
+590 GNGEFVSNNTTCNQT

-633 AQIGSFVPANF
+633 AQIGSFVPA
-644 ANISICDKI
+644 AEADISICDKI

-715 TKNDHLRCKTLFATH
+715 TKNKDLRCKTLFATH

-739 VLKGVKNYSV
+739 ILPGVKNYSV
-749 AVKKSED
+749 AVKKTKD
-756 SVIFLRKIIEGGAD
+756 SVVFLRKIIEGGAD

-782 LPDKVIERAR
+782 LPDEVIDRAR
-792 EILCDLEGNN
+792 EILCDLEGEN
-802 KTDILNSDAVKES
+802 KFDIENVSSFSEIKENEESFKEAAIDVNESRVIVEEKISSDASVN
-815 TVDFEHSSSYEKNN
+815 VYENKLDIDKSNN
-829 LPKESNEQSIP
+829 LKEIEKQKQIIEELQNEIKQ
-840 SVNDY
+840 
-845 EKREHEAEVALVN
+845 
-858 KINELSL
+858 L
-865 KEKQLNDAINENNSL
+865 KE
-880 KEKTSSLEDQLNKLK
+880 EKYSK
-895 LELDHEKNTRK
+895 K
-906 HKKNENNDTMQIN
+906 HKKNTNDSMQIG
-919 FETIEKDS
+919 FDSLEKDS
-927 FIKEVSAI
+927 FIEEISKI
-935 DILSL
+935 DILGL
-940 NPMEAMNTLYKLVSE
+940 NPMEAMNTLYKLVSD
-955 SKKLSK
+955 SKKLIN

>member
-16 QYSDCILFYRLGD
+16 EYSDCILFYRLGD

-92 PKKAKGI
+92 PKEAKGI
-99 VKRGVVKIITPGTFV
+99 VKRGVVKIITPGTFI
-114 DSNSNLDNDNTYL
+114 DANSSLENDNTYL
-127 MAILEDEDKIGL
+127 MTIYESDEKIGL
-139 ALSDISTG
+139 AVSDISTG

-153 FKNIRMSLLDEIAKV
+153 FDNIKITLLDEISKV
-168 NPKEIILDV
+168 APKEILVDKNISQS
-177 NADEKLINDIK
+177 LIDDIK
-188 GVSPALITKKD
+188 GITTALITEKD
-199 FNEFFVSIDELK
+199 FNEFIVSKEEIID
-211 MQFSDLEA
+211 QFSDLEV
-219 SGLDREREITSRV
+219 SGLVNEREIASRV
-232 LLKYINETQM
+232 LLKYIYETQK

-256 INYMTIDSNSRRNLE
+256 INYMTIDGNSRRNLE
-271 LTESIREKT
+271 LTESIREKS

-287 VLDKSATTMG
+287 VLDKSATSMG
-297 GRTLRRWIDEP
+297 GRTIRKWIEEP

-321 VSELFSCIGL
+321 VSEAFSSISF

-336 TALKEIYDI
+336 SSLKDIYDI

-360 DLLSLKASLI
+360 DMLSLKASLDKLPSI
-370 RIPQVKSLL
+370 KELL
-379 KDAKSELLTDY
+379 GTANSELLKEY
-390 YENLDELTDVRTLL
+390 YEDLDELSDIRELL
-404 ENSIK
+404 ESSIK
-409 EDPSLTIK
+409 EEPSLSIK
-417 EGNIIKT
+417 EGNIIKD
-424 GYNAEVDEL
+424 GYNSEVDEL

-473 ISKANFNSI
+473 ISKSNYNSI
-482 PEGRYIRKQTLTNA
+482 PEGRYVRKQTLANA
-496 ERFITE
+496 ERYITE
-502 ELKTMEDKILGS
+502 ELKIMEDKILGA
-514 EEKLVNLEYELFM
+514 EEKLINLEYSLFTDI
-527 EVRDEIEK
+527 RDSIEK
-535 HIGRLK
+535 EIARLK
-541 KSARIIANLDG
+541 KSARIISNLDG
-552 ISTLALVALENDYVK
+552 ISTLALIALENDYVK
-567 PQINEEGIIEI
+567 PEINEDGIIEI
-578 NEGRHPVVEKVI
+578 VDGRHPVVEKVI
-590 GRGEFVSNNTTLNQD
+590 GRGEFVSNNTTLNQS

-633 AQIGSFVPANF
+633 AQIGSFVPASS

-715 TKNDHLRCKTLFATH
+715 TGNENLRCKTLFATH

-739 VLKGVKNYSV
+739 VLPGVKNYSV
-749 AVKKSED
+749 AVKKMKD
-756 SVIFLRKIIEGGAD
+756 SVIFLRKIVEGGAD

-782 LPDKVIERAR
+782 LPDDVINRAK
-792 EILCDLEGNN
+792 EILLGLEGENN
-802 KTDILNSDAVKES
+802 FDIHKVTNTEII
-815 TVDFEHSSSYEKNN
+815 EN
-829 LPKESNEQSIP
+829 
-840 SVNDY
+840 
-845 EKREHEAEVALVN
+845 EVAVD
-858 KINELSL
+858 INGDNSVVTIT
-865 KEKQLNDAINENNSL
+865 EKACESKSQYI
-880 KEKTSSLEDQLNKLK
+880 EKVEA
-895 LELDHEKNTRK
+895 
-906 HKKNENNDTMQIN
+906 
-919 FETIEKDS
+919 KDS
-927 FIKEVSAI
+927 FDKAESDKADHRIDEKTENSSKRHKNKESSNNMQLDFTFIEKETFLKEVSEV

-940 NPMEAMNTLYKLVSE
+940 NPMEAMNTLYRLVTE
-955 SKKLSK
+955 AKKLNN

>member
-16 QYSDCILFYRLGD
+16 EYSDCILFYRLGD

-92 PKKAKGI
+92 PKEAKGI
-99 VKRGVVKIITPGTFV
+99 VKRGVVKIITPGTFI
-114 DSNSNLDNDNTYL
+114 DANSSLENDNTYL
-127 MAILEDEDKIGL
+127 MTIYESDERIGL
-139 ALSDISTG
+139 AVSDISTG

-153 FKNIRMSLLDEIAKV
+153 FDNIKITLLDEISKV
-168 NPKEIILDV
+168 APKEILVDKNISQS
-177 NADEKLINDIK
+177 LIDDIK
-188 GVSPALITKKD
+188 GITTALITEKD
-199 FNEFFVSIDELK
+199 FNEFIVSKEEIID
-211 MQFSDLEA
+211 QFSDLEV
-219 SGLDREREITSRV
+219 SGLVNEREISSRV
-232 LLKYINETQM
+232 LLKYIYETQK

-256 INYMTIDSNSRRNLE
+256 INYMTIDGNSRRNLE
-271 LTESIREKT
+271 LTESIREKS

-287 VLDKSATTMG
+287 VLDKSSTSMG
-297 GRTLRRWIDEP
+297 GRTIRKWIEEP

-321 VSELFSCIGL
+321 VSEAFSSISF

-336 TALKEIYDI
+336 SSLKDIYDI

-360 DLLSLKASLI
+360 DMLSLKASLDKLPSI
-370 RIPQVKSLL
+370 KELL
-379 KDAKSELLTDY
+379 GTANSELLKEY
-390 YENLDELTDVRTLL
+390 YEDLDELSDIRELL
-404 ENSIK
+404 ESSIK
-409 EDPSLTIK
+409 EEPSLSIK
-417 EGNIIKT
+417 EGNIIKD
-424 GYNAEVDEL
+424 GYNSEVDEL

-473 ISKANFNSI
+473 ISKSNYNSI
-482 PEGRYIRKQTLTNA
+482 PEGRYVRKQTLANA
-496 ERFITE
+496 ERYITE
-502 ELKTMEDKILGS
+502 ELKIMEDKILGA
-514 EEKLVNLEYELFM
+514 EEKLINLEYSLFTDI
-527 EVRDEIEK
+527 RDSIEK
-535 HIGRLK
+535 EIARLK
-541 KSARIIANLDG
+541 KSARIISNLDG
-552 ISTLALVALENDYVK
+552 ISTLALIALENDYVK
-567 PQINEEGIIEI
+567 PEINEDGIIEI
-578 NEGRHPVVEKVI
+578 VDGRHPVVEKVI
-590 GRGEFVSNNTTLNQD
+590 GRGEFVSNNTTLNQS

-633 AQIGSFVPANF
+633 AQIGSFVPASS

-715 TKNDHLRCKTLFATH
+715 TGNENLRCKTLFATH

-739 VLKGVKNYSV
+739 VLPGVKNYSV
-749 AVKKSED
+749 AVKKMKD
-756 SVIFLRKIIEGGAD
+756 SVIFLRKIVEGGAD

-782 LPDKVIERAR
+782 LPDDVINRAK
-792 EILCDLEGNN
+792 EILLGLEGENN
-802 KTDILNSDAVKES
+802 FDIHKVTNTEII
-815 TVDFEHSSSYEKNN
+815 EN
-829 LPKESNEQSIP
+829 
-840 SVNDY
+840 
-845 EKREHEAEVALVN
+845 EVAVD
-858 KINELSL
+858 INGGSSVVTIT
-865 KEKQLNDAINENNSL
+865 EKACESKSQYI
-880 KEKTSSLEDQLNKLK
+880 EKVEA
-895 LELDHEKNTRK
+895 
-906 HKKNENNDTMQIN
+906 
-919 FETIEKDS
+919 KDS
-927 FIKEVSAI
+927 FDKAESDKADYRIDEKTENSSKKHKNKESSNNMQLDFTFIEKEAFLKEVSEV

-940 NPMEAMNTLYKLVSE
+940 NPMEAMNTLYKLVAE
-955 SKKLSK
+955 AKKLK

>member
-29 FYEMFFDDAIT
+29 FYEMFFEDAIT

-92 PKKAKGI
+92 PKQAKGI

-114 DSNSNLDNDNTYL
+114 DNNSNLENDNTYL
-127 MAILEDEDKIGL
+127 MAIHEDGEIIGI
-139 ALSDISTG
+139 ATSDISTG

-153 FKNIRMSLLDEIAKV
+153 FSYSMASLLDEIAKLS
-168 NPKEIILDV
+168 PKEILLDE
-177 NADEKLINDIK
+177 NTSEDIINEIK
-188 GVSPALITKKD
+188 GVCSALITKKN
-199 FNEFFVSIDELK
+199 FNEFLVSKEELIA
-211 MQFSDLEA
+211 QFSDLEA
-219 SGLDREREITSRV
+219 GALENLREITSRV
-232 LLKYINETQM
+232 LLKYIYETQM
-242 MSLTNINL
+242 MSLSNINL

-256 INYMTIDSNSRRNLE
+256 VNYMVIDSNSRRNLE

-287 VLDKSATTMG
+287 ALDKSATTMG
-297 GRTLRRWIDEP
+297 GRTIRRYIDEP
-308 LIIKSEIEKRLSG
+308 LIVKSQIEKRLSG
-321 VSELFSCIGL
+321 VEELYNSIGF

-336 TALKEIYDI
+336 RALKEIYDI

-360 DLLSLKASLI
+360 DMLSLKASLEK
-370 RIPQVKSLL
+370 IPELKELL
-379 KDAKSELLTDY
+379 KYAKSDLLMEY
-390 YENLDELTDVRTLL
+390 YENSDELSDVRTLL
-404 ENSIK
+404 EDSIK

-417 EGNIIKT
+417 EGNIIKDK
-424 GYNAEVDEL
+424 YNELVDEL
-433 RQSKL
+433 RDVKL
-438 HGKEWIAALENRE
+438 HGKEKIAALENEE

-473 ISKANFNSI
+473 ISKANFDSI
-482 PEGRYIRKQTLTNA
+482 PEGRYIRKQTLANA
-496 ERFITE
+496 ERYITE
-502 ELKTMEDKILGS
+502 DLKNLENKILGS
-514 EEKLVNLEYELFM
+514 EEKLVNLEYDLFV
-527 EVRDEIEK
+527 EIRDKVEK
-535 HIGRLK
+535 EIGRLK
-541 KSARIIANLDG
+541 KAARIISNLDAV
-552 ISTLALVALENDYVK
+552 STLALVALENDYVK
-567 PQINEEGIIEI
+567 PKINEEGTIEI
-578 NEGRHPVVEKVI
+578 KDGRHPVVEKVI
-590 GRGEFVSNNTTLNQD
+590 GNGEFVSNNTTCNQT

-633 AQIGSFVPANF
+633 AQIGSFVPA
-644 ANISICDKI
+644 AEADISICDKI

-715 TKNDHLRCKTLFATH
+715 TKNKDLRCKTLFATH

-739 VLKGVKNYSV
+739 ILPGVKNYSV
-749 AVKKSED
+749 AVKKTKD
-756 SVIFLRKIIEGGAD
+756 SVVFLRKIIEGGAD

-782 LPDKVIERAR
+782 LPDEVIDRAR
-792 EILCDLEGNN
+792 EILCDLEGEN
-802 KTDILNSDAVKES
+802 KFDIENVSSFSEIKENEESFKEAAIDVNESRVIVEEKISSDASVN
-815 TVDFEHSSSYEKNN
+815 VYENKLDIDKSNN
-829 LPKESNEQSIP
+829 LKEIEKQKQIIEELQNEIKQ
-840 SVNDY
+840 
-845 EKREHEAEVALVN
+845 
-858 KINELSL
+858 L
-865 KEKQLNDAINENNSL
+865 KE
-880 KEKTSSLEDQLNKLK
+880 EKYSK
-895 LELDHEKNTRK
+895 K
-906 HKKNENNDTMQIN
+906 HKKNTNDSMQIG
-919 FETIEKDS
+919 FDSLEKDS
-927 FIKEVSAI
+927 FIKEISKI
-935 DILSL
+935 DILCL
-940 NPMEAMNTLYKLVSE
+940 NPMEAMNTLYKLVSD
-955 SKKLSK
+955 SKKLSN

>member
-29 FYEMFFDDAIT
+29 FYEMFFEDAIT

-92 PKKAKGI
+92 PKQAKGI

-114 DSNSNLDNDNTYL
+114 DNNSNLENDNTYL
-127 MAILEDEDKIGL
+127 MAIHEDGEIIGI
-139 ALSDISTG
+139 ATSDISTG

-153 FKNIRMSLLDEIAKV
+153 FSYSMASLLDEIAKLS
-168 NPKEIILDV
+168 PKEILLDE
-177 NADEKLINDIK
+177 NTSEDIINEIK
-188 GVSPALITKKD
+188 GVCSALITKKN
-199 FNEFFVSIDELK
+199 FNEFLVSKEELIA
-211 MQFSDLEA
+211 QFSDLEA
-219 SGLDREREITSRV
+219 GALENLREITSRV
-232 LLKYINETQM
+232 LLKYIYETQM
-242 MSLTNINL
+242 MSLSNINL

-256 INYMTIDSNSRRNLE
+256 VNYMVIDSNSRRNLE

-287 VLDKSATTMG
+287 ALDKSATTMG
-297 GRTLRRWIDEP
+297 GRTIRRYIDEP
-308 LIIKSEIEKRLSG
+308 LIVKSQIEKRLSG
-321 VSELFSCIGL
+321 VEELYNSIGF

-336 TALKEIYDI
+336 RALKEIYDI

-360 DLLSLKASLI
+360 DMLSLKASLEK
-370 RIPQVKSLL
+370 IPELKELL
-379 KDAKSELLTDY
+379 KYAKSDLLMEY
-390 YENLDELTDVRTLL
+390 YENLDELSDVRTLL
-404 ENSIK
+404 EDSIK

-417 EGNIIKT
+417 EGNIIKDK
-424 GYNAEVDEL
+424 YNELVDEL
-433 RQSKL
+433 RDVKL
-438 HGKEWIAALENRE
+438 HGKEKIAALENEE

-473 ISKANFNSI
+473 ISKANFDSI
-482 PEGRYIRKQTLTNA
+482 PEGRYIRKQTLANA
-496 ERFITE
+496 ERYITE
-502 ELKTMEDKILGS
+502 DLKNLENKILGS
-514 EEKLVNLEYELFM
+514 EEKLVNLEYDLFV
-527 EVRDEIEK
+527 EIRDKVEK
-535 HIGRLK
+535 EIGRLK
-541 KSARIIANLDG
+541 KAARIISNLDAV
-552 ISTLALVALENDYVK
+552 STLALVALENDYVK
-567 PQINEEGIIEI
+567 PKINEEGTIEI
-578 NEGRHPVVEKVI
+578 KDGRHPVVEKVI
-590 GRGEFVSNNTTLNQD
+590 GNGEFVSNNTTCNQT

-633 AQIGSFVPANF
+633 AQIGSFVPA
-644 ANISICDKI
+644 AEADISICDKI

-715 TKNDHLRCKTLFATH
+715 TKNKDLRCKTLFATH

-739 VLKGVKNYSV
+739 ILPGVKNYSV
-749 AVKKSED
+749 AVKKTKD
-756 SVIFLRKIIEGGAD
+756 SVVFLRKIIEGGAD

-782 LPDKVIERAR
+782 LPDEVIDRAR
-792 EILCDLEGNN
+792 EILCDLEGEN
-802 KTDILNSDAVKES
+802 KFDIENVSSFSEIKENEESFKEAAIDVNESRVIVEEKISSDASVN
-815 TVDFEHSSSYEKNN
+815 VYENKLDIDKSNN
-829 LPKESNEQSIP
+829 LKEIEKQKQIIEELQNEIKQ
-840 SVNDY
+840 
-845 EKREHEAEVALVN
+845 
-858 KINELSL
+858 L
-865 KEKQLNDAINENNSL
+865 KE
-880 KEKTSSLEDQLNKLK
+880 EKYSK
-895 LELDHEKNTRK
+895 K
-906 HKKNENNDTMQIN
+906 HKKNTNDSMQIG
-919 FETIEKDS
+919 FDSLEKDS
-927 FIKEVSAI
+927 FIEEISKI
-935 DILSL
+935 DILGL
-940 NPMEAMNTLYKLVSE
+940 NPMEAMNTLYKLVSD
-955 SKKLSK
+955 SKKLIN

>member
-29 FYEMFFDDAIT
+29 FYEMFFDDAVT

-92 PKKAKGI
+92 PKKTKGI

-114 DSNSNLDNDNTYL
+114 DSNSNLENDNTYL
-127 MAILEDEDKIGL
+127 MAIYEDEEKIGL

-168 NPKEIILDV
+168 NPKEIIVDI

-188 GVSPALITKKD
+188 GICPALITKKD
-199 FNEFFVSIDELK
+199 FNTFFVSMDELK

-219 SGLDREREITSRV
+219 SGLDKERELTSRV

-250 LEQYEI
+250 LEQYDI

-321 VSELFSCIGL
+321 VEELFSSIGF

-360 DLLSLKASLI
+360 DLLSLKASLS
-370 RIPQVKSLL
+370 RIPQVKELL

-390 YENLDELTDVRTLL
+390 YDNLDELTDVKTLL

-433 RQSKL
+433 RQSKI

-473 ISKANFNSI
+473 ISKANFSSI

-567 PQINEEGIIEI
+567 PTINEDGIIEI

-633 AQIGSFVPANF
+633 AQIGSFVPANS

-715 TKNDHLRCKTLFATH
+715 TKNDNLRCKTLFATH

-792 EILCDLEGNN
+792 EILRDLEGNN
-802 KTDILNSDAVKES
+802 KTDILSSDSIKES
-815 TVDFEHSSSYEKNN
+815 AVDFESSNSYEKDNSSEN
-829 LPKESNEQSIP
+829 SAE
-840 SVNDY
+840 Y
-845 EKREHEAEVALVN
+845 EKREQEVEIALVN
-858 KINELSL
+858 KINELSD
-865 KEKQLNDAINENNSL
+865 KEKQLNDTINENNYL
-880 KEKTSSLEDQLNKLK
+880 KEKAVSLEEELNKLK
-895 LELDHEKNTRK
+895 AELEHERNSRK
-906 HKKNENNDTMQIN
+906 HKKNDNNDTMQMN
-919 FETIEKDS
+919 FEAVEKDS
-927 FIKEVSAI
+927 FINEVSSI

-940 NPMEAMNTLYKLVSE
+940 NPMEAMNILYKIVSE
-955 SKKLSK
+955 SKALNK

>member
-16 QYSDCILFYRLGD
+16 EYSDCILFYRLGD

-92 PKKAKGI
+92 PKEAKGI
-99 VKRGVVKIITPGTFV
+99 VKRGVVKIITPGTFI
-114 DSNSNLDNDNTYL
+114 DANSSLENDNTYL
-127 MAILEDEDKIGL
+127 MTIYESDERIGL
-139 ALSDISTG
+139 AVSDISTG

-153 FKNIRMSLLDEIAKV
+153 FDNIKITLLDEISKV
-168 NPKEIILDV
+168 APKEILVDKNISQS
-177 NADEKLINDIK
+177 LIDDIK
-188 GVSPALITKKD
+188 GITTALITEKD
-199 FNEFFVSIDELK
+199 FNEFIVSKEEIID
-211 MQFSDLEA
+211 QFSDLEV
-219 SGLDREREITSRV
+219 SGLVNEREISSRV
-232 LLKYINETQM
+232 LLKYIYETQK

-256 INYMTIDSNSRRNLE
+256 INYMTIDGNSRRNLE
-271 LTESIREKT
+271 LTESIREKS

-287 VLDKSATTMG
+287 VLDKSATSMG
-297 GRTLRRWIDEP
+297 GRTIRKWIEEP

-321 VSELFSCIGL
+321 VSEAFSSISF

-336 TALKEIYDI
+336 SSLKDIYDI

-360 DLLSLKASLI
+360 DMLSLKASLDKLPSI
-370 RIPQVKSLL
+370 KELL
-379 KDAKSELLTDY
+379 GTANSELLKEY
-390 YENLDELTDVRTLL
+390 YEDLDELSDIRELL
-404 ENSIK
+404 ESSIK
-409 EDPSLTIK
+409 EEPSLSIK
-417 EGNIIKT
+417 EGNIIKD
-424 GYNAEVDEL
+424 GYNSEVDEL

-473 ISKANFNSI
+473 ISKSNYNSI
-482 PEGRYIRKQTLTNA
+482 PEGRYVRKQTLANA
-496 ERFITE
+496 ERYITE
-502 ELKTMEDKILGS
+502 ELKIMEDKILGA
-514 EEKLVNLEYELFM
+514 EEKLINLEYSLFTDI
-527 EVRDEIEK
+527 RDSIEK
-535 HIGRLK
+535 EIARLK
-541 KSARIIANLDG
+541 KSARIISNLDG
-552 ISTLALVALENDYVK
+552 ISTLALIALENDYIK
-567 PQINEEGIIEI
+567 PEINEDGIIEI
-578 NEGRHPVVEKVI
+578 VDGRHPVVEKVI
-590 GRGEFVSNNTTLNQD
+590 GRGEFVSNNTTLNQS

-633 AQIGSFVPANF
+633 AQIGSFVPASS

-715 TKNDHLRCKTLFATH
+715 TGNENLRCKTLFATH

-739 VLKGVKNYSV
+739 VLPGVKNYSV
-749 AVKKSED
+749 AVKKMKD
-756 SVIFLRKIIEGGAD
+756 SVIFLRKIVEGGAD

-782 LPDKVIERAR
+782 LPDDVINRAK
-792 EILCDLEGNN
+792 EILLGLEGENN
-802 KTDILNSDAVKES
+802 FDIHKVTNTEII
-815 TVDFEHSSSYEKNN
+815 EN
-829 LPKESNEQSIP
+829 
-840 SVNDY
+840 
-845 EKREHEAEVALVN
+845 EVAVD
-858 KINELSL
+858 INGGSSVVTIT
-865 KEKQLNDAINENNSL
+865 EKACESKSQYI
-880 KEKTSSLEDQLNKLK
+880 EKVEA
-895 LELDHEKNTRK
+895 
-906 HKKNENNDTMQIN
+906 
-919 FETIEKDS
+919 KDS
-927 FIKEVSAI
+927 FDKAESDKADYRIDEKTENSSKKHKNKESSNNMQLDFTFIEKEAFLKEVSEV

-940 NPMEAMNTLYKLVSE
+940 NPMEAMNTLYKLVAE
-955 SKKLSK
+955 AKKLK

>member
-29 FYEMFFDDAIT
+29 FYEMFFEDAIT

-92 PKKAKGI
+92 PKQAKGI

-114 DSNSNLDNDNTYL
+114 DNNSNLENDNTYL
-127 MAILEDEDKIGL
+127 MAIHEDGEIIGI
-139 ALSDISTG
+139 ATSDISTG

-153 FKNIRMSLLDEIAKV
+153 FSYSMASLLDEIAKLS
-168 NPKEIILDV
+168 PKEILLDE
-177 NADEKLINDIK
+177 NTSEDIINEIK
-188 GVSPALITKKD
+188 GVCSALITKKN
-199 FNEFFVSIDELK
+199 FNEFLVSKEELIT
-211 MQFSDLEA
+211 QFSDLEA
-219 SGLDREREITSRV
+219 GALENLREITSRV
-232 LLKYINETQM
+232 LLKYIYETQM
-242 MSLTNINL
+242 MSLSNINL

-256 INYMTIDSNSRRNLE
+256 VNYMVIDSNSRRNLE

-297 GRTLRRWIDEP
+297 GRTIRRYIDEP
-308 LIIKSEIEKRLSG
+308 LIVKSQIEKRLSG
-321 VSELFSCIGL
+321 VEELYNSISF

-336 TALKEIYDI
+336 RALKEIYDI

-360 DLLSLKASLI
+360 DMLSLKASLE
-370 RIPQVKSLL
+370 RIPELKELL
-379 KDAKSELLTDY
+379 KYAKSDLLNEY
-390 YENLDELTDVRTLL
+390 YENLDELSDVRTLL
-404 ENSIK
+404 EDSIK

-417 EGNIIKT
+417 EGNIIKDK
-424 GYNAEVDEL
+424 YNELVDEL
-433 RQSKL
+433 RDVKL
-438 HGKEWIAALENRE
+438 HGKEKIAALENEE

-473 ISKANFNSI
+473 ISKANFDSI
-482 PEGRYIRKQTLTNA
+482 PEGRYIRKQTLANA
-496 ERFITE
+496 ERYITE
-502 ELKTMEDKILGS
+502 DLKNLENKILGS
-514 EEKLVNLEYELFM
+514 EEKLVNLEYDLFV
-527 EVRDEIEK
+527 EIRDKVEK
-535 HIGRLK
+535 EIGRLK
-541 KSARIIANLDG
+541 KAARIISNLDAV
-552 ISTLALVALENDYVK
+552 STLALVALENDYVK
-567 PQINEEGIIEI
+567 PKINEEGTIEI
-578 NEGRHPVVEKVI
+578 KDGRHPVVEKVI
-590 GRGEFVSNNTTLNQD
+590 GNGEFISNNTTCNQT

-633 AQIGSFVPANF
+633 AQIGSFVPA
-644 ANISICDKI
+644 AEADISICDKI

-715 TKNDHLRCKTLFATH
+715 TKNKDLRCKTLFATH

-739 VLKGVKNYSV
+739 ILPGVKNYSV
-749 AVKKSED
+749 AVKKTND
-756 SVIFLRKIIEGGAD
+756 SVVFLRKIIEGGAD

-782 LPDKVIERAR
+782 LPDKVIDRAR
-792 EILCDLEGNN
+792 EILCDLEGEN
-802 KTDILNSDAVKES
+802 KFDIENVSSFSEIKENKESFKEAAIDVNESRVIVEEKVSSDASVNVYENKVDIDES
-815 TVDFEHSSSYEKNN
+815 NN
-829 LPKESNEQSIP
+829 LKEIEKQKQIIEELQNEIKQ
-840 SVNDY
+840 
-845 EKREHEAEVALVN
+845 
-858 KINELSL
+858 L
-865 KEKQLNDAINENNSL
+865 KE
-880 KEKTSSLEDQLNKLK
+880 EKYSK
-895 LELDHEKNTRK
+895 K
-906 HKKNENNDTMQIN
+906 HKKNTNDSMQIG
-919 FETIEKDS
+919 FDSLEKDS
-927 FIKEVSAI
+927 FIKEISKI
-935 DILSL
+935 DILGL
-940 NPMEAMNTLYKLVSE
+940 NPMEAMNTLYKLVSD
-955 SKKLSK
+955 SKKLIN

>member
-29 FYEMFFDDAIT
+29 FYEMFFEDAIT

-92 PKKAKGI
+92 PKQAKGI

-114 DSNSNLDNDNTYL
+114 DNNSNLENDNTYL
-127 MAILEDEDKIGL
+127 MAIHEDGEIIGI
-139 ALSDISTG
+139 ATSDISTG

-153 FKNIRMSLLDEIAKV
+153 FSYSMASLLDEIAKLS
-168 NPKEIILDV
+168 PKEILLDE
-177 NADEKLINDIK
+177 NTSEDIINEIK
-188 GVSPALITKKD
+188 GVCSALITKKN
-199 FNEFFVSIDELK
+199 FNEFLVSKEELIA
-211 MQFSDLEA
+211 QFSDLEA
-219 SGLDREREITSRV
+219 GALENLREITSRV
-232 LLKYINETQM
+232 LLKYIYETQM
-242 MSLTNINL
+242 MSLSNINL

-256 INYMTIDSNSRRNLE
+256 VNYMVIDSNSRRNLE

-297 GRTLRRWIDEP
+297 GRTIRRYIDEP
-308 LIIKSEIEKRLSG
+308 LIVKSQIEKRLSG
-321 VSELFSCIGL
+321 VEELYNSISF

-336 TALKEIYDI
+336 RALKEIYDI

-360 DLLSLKASLI
+360 DMLSLKASLE
-370 RIPQVKSLL
+370 RIPELKELL
-379 KDAKSELLTDY
+379 KYAKSDLLNEY
-390 YENLDELTDVRTLL
+390 YENLDELSDVRTLL
-404 ENSIK
+404 EDSIK

-417 EGNIIKT
+417 EGNIIKDK
-424 GYNAEVDEL
+424 YNELVDEL
-433 RQSKL
+433 RDVKL
-438 HGKEWIAALENRE
+438 HGKEKIAALENEE

-473 ISKANFNSI
+473 ISKANFDSI
-482 PEGRYIRKQTLTNA
+482 PEGRYIRKQTLANA
-496 ERFITE
+496 ERYITE
-502 ELKTMEDKILGS
+502 DLKNLENKILGS
-514 EEKLVNLEYELFM
+514 EEKLVNLEYDLFV
-527 EVRDEIEK
+527 EIRDKVEK
-535 HIGRLK
+535 EIGRLK
-541 KSARIIANLDG
+541 KAARIISNLDAV
-552 ISTLALVALENDYVK
+552 STLALVALENDYVK
-567 PQINEEGIIEI
+567 PKINEEGTIEI
-578 NEGRHPVVEKVI
+578 KDGRHPVVEKVI
-590 GRGEFVSNNTTLNQD
+590 GNGEFVSNNTTCNQT

-633 AQIGSFVPANF
+633 AQIGSFVPATE
-644 ANISICDKI
+644 ADISICDKI

-715 TKNDHLRCKTLFATH
+715 TKNKDLRCKTLFATH

-739 VLKGVKNYSV
+739 ILPGVKNYSV
-749 AVKKSED
+749 AVKKTND
-756 SVIFLRKIIEGGAD
+756 SVVFLRKIIEGGAD

-782 LPDKVIERAR
+782 LPDEVINRAR
-792 EILCDLEGNN
+792 EILSDLEGEN
-802 KTDILNSDAVKES
+802 KFDIENVSSFSEIKENKESFKEAAIDVNESRVIVEEKVSSDASVNVYENKVDIDES
-815 TVDFEHSSSYEKNN
+815 NN
-829 LPKESNEQSIP
+829 LKEIEKQKQIIEELQNEIKQ
-840 SVNDY
+840 
-845 EKREHEAEVALVN
+845 
-858 KINELSL
+858 L
-865 KEKQLNDAINENNSL
+865 KEEQHSK
-880 KEKTSSLEDQLNKLK
+880 
-895 LELDHEKNTRK
+895 K
-906 HKKNENNDTMQIN
+906 HKKSTNDSMQIG
-919 FETIEKDS
+919 FDSLEKDS
-927 FIKEVSAI
+927 FIKEISKI
-935 DILSL
+935 DILGL
-940 NPMEAMNTLYKLVSE
+940 NPMEAMNRLYKLVSDY
-955 SKKLSK
+955 KKLSN